1 MKPMKYMYSCS
12 PGFLKRPNSW
22 AVKTAGS
29 AAAIGTSTAYCFGM
43 AIRVVSIFMGVPQN
57 GLFISW
63 KINLQMDD
71 LGVPPDFRKPPYPM
85 GIWSGHPMIFL
96 GNSPSFFKGDDHG
109 LTIPQLIFSIHARSL
124 RGPIL
129 MWRKWCPP
137 NLLLWENVTSLH
149 ITSICFI
156 WGCMKIGY
164 CPKSSGSSSCS
175 QLSWPELEV
184 YSP

>member
-57 GLFISW
+57 GFFISW

-85 GIWSGHPMIFL
+85 GI
-96 GNSPSFFKGDDHG
+96 
-109 LTIPQLIFSIHARSL
+109 
-124 RGPIL
+124 
-129 MWRKWCPP
+129 
-137 NLLLWENVTSLH
+137 
-149 ITSICFI
+149 
-156 WGCMKIGY
+156 
-164 CPKSSGSSSCS
+164 
-175 QLSWPELEV
+175 
-184 YSP
+184 

>member
-1 MKPMKYMYSCS
+1 
-12 PGFLKRPNSW
+12 
-22 AVKTAGS
+22 
-29 AAAIGTSTAYCFGM
+29 M

-57 GLFISW
+57 GWIVYFMENQSTNGWFRGAPRFQETSISHGY
-63 KINLQMDD
+63 L
-71 LGVPPDFRKPPYPM
+71 
-85 GIWSGHPMIFL
+85 IWSSNDFSWEFPQ
-96 GNSPSFFKGDDHG
+96 FFKGDVHG

-164 CPKSSGSSSCS
+164 CPKSSGSSACS